1 MAAIYKTAFWVFPLA
16 LLAGCT
22 QTSTRPR
29 TALRSPGSY
38 NSATA
43 LLFRAPAPKA
53 DVVVA
58 LPNEP
63 GGKVQVTTVA
73 DGLFG
78 KAPTRPIQPP
88 PLPVETGIH
97 VVTGPPATEPASNP
111 SASTQP
117 ATTQPAASQSA
128 SGQSSTSVKP
138 APDTPSSK

>member
-1 MAAIYKTAFWVFPLA
+1 MQMAVVYKAALWIAPLA

-22 QTSTRPR
+22 QTTTRPR

-43 LLFRAPAPKA
+43 LLFHAPSPKA

-97 VVTGPPATEPASNP
+97 VVTAPA
-111 SASTQP
+111 
-117 ATTQPAASQSA
+117 TQPAATQSTA
-128 SGQSSTSVKP
+128 GKAAATQP
-138 APDTPSSK
+138 AGPQPTKSDTDK